1 MRRLVLIALATL
13 ALSALA
19 GCGDDDGGSTTQ
31 ATPGD
36 TADGAA
42 TDTGSGDGDQDS
54 PFQPGEDAPEPTAGA
69 GGGTLMLGD
78 EEITLD
84 RSRCYL
90 QEQDSATG
98 GTLELSVQANG
109 TNAAGEPVLVDITR
123 QADDTGSPGD
133 LFVVDVGE
141 PGDSVSYNALL
152 DYGTVSVDGGV
163 SASDVVLE
171 SLELHEQ
178 VTVSVQFSC

>member
-1 MRRLVLIALATL
+1 MRRLAVVAFAVVAL
-13 ALSALA
+13 LSIG
-19 GCGDDDGGSTTQ
+19 GCGDDDDSSPTD
-31 ATPGD
+31 AAGD
-36 TADGAA
+36 TGGA
-42 TDTGSGDGDQDS
+42 TGSDTDADS

-69 GGGTLMLGD
+69 GGGTLVFGD

-90 QEQDSATG
+90 KEQESAAG
-98 GTLELSVQANG
+98 GTFEFNVQANG

-123 QADDTGSPGD
+123 QAEDTGSPGD
-133 LFVVDVGE
+133 LFVIDIGE
-141 PGDSVSYNALL
+141 PGDSVSYNELL

-171 SLELHEQ
+171 NLELQEQ
-178 VTVSVQFSC
+178 VTVSVDFSC